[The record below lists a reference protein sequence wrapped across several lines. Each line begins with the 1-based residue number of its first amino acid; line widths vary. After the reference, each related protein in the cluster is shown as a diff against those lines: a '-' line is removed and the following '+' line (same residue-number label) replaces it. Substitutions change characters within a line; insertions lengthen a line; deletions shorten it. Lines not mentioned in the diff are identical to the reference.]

1 MTQPIFALPCEYG
14 LTVTKAT
21 YGNVAKFAT
30 TSGNAVPS
38 GDGQL
43 TAAYEIKTVPIDNE
57 IAIALDRQLTELKG
71 SFFFSQFYFDD
82 QTYKYRIIGDTWNW
96 QVIGPTANIFTLNVE
111 RLQDAA
117 VEFPLDYGQTLENG
131 IGSHF
136 FRIATTSGTATPSTT
151 VYQQRRYSV
160 ATRTL
165 SKQSAQSLETT
176 LRGLG
181 GSAFYS
187 QVYLD
192 ANPRLYKL
200 EENSWQFETQ
210 GENAYKATFSL
221 LEVYSNT
228 GGDYPCAIE
237 AATLSRTSYGE
248 RIKLAAASGNAV
260 PGTSSIV
267 INGYDIKTLELTDA
281 AANSLETSL
290 ANLSGSYFFGKF
302 YYDAVVK
309 KYRVVNDNWQRVV
322 NGKDANII
330 SFSVEEVYEPTV
342 EFAIDYGL
350 TQSQSIS
357 SNIIRIA
364 TTSGT
369 ATPSAQS
376 RSIKEVEVKTR
387 PMSRTSALALEAIL
401 QGLQGG
407 SFYSQLYLDTTP
419 RLYRL
424 SPYEWQWSPSDEN
437 GYVCEFSMLEVMP
450 DTADIPCREAIN
462 IDRTSRIRKAQFGDG
477 YEQVAPDGI
486 NTDTVVYTIETL
498 PLSDAQA
505 TSLDTT
511 LRNRKGDF
519 FFSKLKDEPA
529 VAKYR
534 LDDNRWSWSIQ
545 GKDAN
550 VFRFRLRKVYDL

>member
-82 QTYKYRIIGDTWNW
+82 QTYKYRIIGDTWDW
-96 QVIGPTANIFTLNVE
+96 QVIGPTANLFT
-111 RLQDAA
+111 
-117 VEFPLDYGQTLENG
+117 
-131 IGSHF
+131 
-136 FRIATTSGTATPSTT
+136 
-151 VYQQRRYSV
+151 
-160 ATRTL
+160 
-165 SKQSAQSLETT
+165 
-176 LRGLG
+176 
-181 GSAFYS
+181 
-187 QVYLD
+187 
-192 ANPRLYKL
+192 
-200 EENSWQFETQ
+200 
-210 GENAYKATFSL
+210 
-221 LEVYSNT
+221 
-228 GGDYPCAIE
+228 
-237 AATLSRTSYGE
+237 
-248 RIKLAAASGNAV
+248 
-260 PGTSSIV
+260 
-267 INGYDIKTLELTDA
+267 
-281 AANSLETSL
+281 
-290 ANLSGSYFFGKF
+290 
-302 YYDAVVK
+302 
-309 KYRVVNDNWQRVV
+309 
-322 NGKDANII
+322 
-330 SFSVEEVYEPTV
+330 FSVEQVYEPTV

-357 SNIIRIA
+357 SNSIRIA

-376 RSIKEVEVKTR
+376 RSIKEVEVRTR

-437 GYVCEFSMLEVMP
+437 GYVCEFSVLEVMP

-486 NTDTVVYTIETL
+486 NTDIVVYTIETL

-505 TSLDTT
+505 ASLDTT